1 MMGGDIWLWVA
12 FAVLVVG
19 LLVLD
24 LGVLHR
30 EARAIGVREAL
41 WLSLGYI
48 VLALLFA
55 GGVYWFLGRE
65 AGVEFLTGYFI
76 EKSLSIDNIFVFVLI
91 FSHFG
96 VPAAYQHRVLFWGV
110 LGALALRAVL
120 VFAGVQLLH
129 AFAWMTLVFGAFLII
144 TGIRMLFAAEGTPD
158 LQNNTVLKSLRRRLP
173 VTESY
178 EGTHFL
184 VRQNGALYVTPLFLV
199 LVMVEFTDLVFAIDS
214 IPAILAITQ
223 DPFIVYTSNVMAMLG
238 LRALYFALAGIVKR
252 FIYLKY
258 ALPLILVLVGVK
270 MTVNH
275 LYGGKVI
282 PTEAALLVTAVL
294 ILGAIGLS
302 LLRTRSS
309 KTADEVAIPTGWVPG
324 SRSHRSQEQQADDGA
339 LERSTRSS

>member
-1 MMGGDIWLWVA
+1 MMEGDIWLWVA

-30 EARAIGVREAL
+30 EARAIGVGEAL

-55 GGVYWFLGRE
+55 GGVYWFLGRQ

-91 FSHFG
+91 FSNFG

-144 TGIRMLFAAEGTPD
+144 TGIRMLFAAEGEPD
-158 LQNNTVLKSLRRRLP
+158 LQNNTVLKLLRRRLP
-173 VTESY
+173 VTEDY

-184 VRQNGALYVTPLFLV
+184 VRRNGALYVTPLFLV
-199 LVMVEFTDLVFAIDS
+199 LVMVEFTDLVFAVDS

-223 DPFIVYTSNVMAMLG
+223 DPFIVYTSNVMAILG
-238 LRALYFALAGIVKR
+238 LRAHYFALAGIVKR
-252 FIYLKY
+252 FVYLKY
-258 ALPLILVLVGVK
+258 ALSLILVLVGVK

-275 LYGGKVI
+275 LYGGKII
-282 PTEAALLVTAVL
+282 PTEAALLATAIL
-294 ILGAIGLS
+294 IIGAIGLS
-302 LLRTRSS
+302 LLRTRGL
-309 KTADEVAIPTGWVPG
+309 KPEDEVKMPTGWVPG
-324 SRSHRSQEQQADDGA
+324 SRSQADGKRRA
-339 LERSTRSS
+339 RPTPERASQSS